1 MDSEPKLTTVLWRR
15 LDVPGHECA
24 TLREGEASWLLRGT
38 ALFAHDGMP
47 VRLDYLVICDRGW
60 ATRSARVDGFI
71 GERHIGV
78 KIAVRADGTWEM
90 NGVRHPAV
98 AGCIDLDLNFSPSTN
113 LLPLRRLDLAIDQ
126 ESAVRA
132 AWLRFPEFTLEPLE
146 QTYRRVAGNAYR
158 YASSSGFT
166 AEIEVN
172 DAGLPIR
179 YDDVWVS
186 EAIVSGYRSAPHAT

>member
-1 MDSEPKLTTVLWRR
+1 MDSGLATTTILWQR
-15 LDVPGHECA
+15 LDAPGHECA
-24 TLREGEASWLLRGT
+24 TLRQGEASWLLRGT
-38 ALFAHDGMP
+38 ALFAHDDLP
-47 VRLDYLVICDRGW
+47 VRLDYLVICDREW
-60 ATRSARVDGFI
+60 TTRSARVDGFV

-98 AGCIDLDLNFSPSTN
+98 AGCIDIDLNFSPATN
-113 LLPLRRLDLAIDQ
+113 LLPLRRLNLAIDQ

-146 QTYRRVAGNAYR
+146 QTYRRVAGNAYS
-158 YASSSGFT
+158 YTSSSGFT

-179 YDDVWVS
+179 YGEVWVS
-186 EAIVSGYRSAPHAT
+186 DAVLSGQRSAPDAS